1 MMEELKCAYA
11 GVTAGDVDGYIR
23 EEDEDEQTPLIEEYR
38 LRQDPTDAQLD
49 YIGEE
54 RAQLLE
60 KYYSDASTIP
70 EPRQDQVT

>member
-1 MMEELKCAYA
+1 M
-11 GVTAGDVDGYIR
+11 
-23 EEDEDEQTPLIEEYR
+23 
-38 LRQDPTDAQLD
+38 RQDPTDAQLY

-60 KYYSDASTIP
+60 KYYSDAVTIP